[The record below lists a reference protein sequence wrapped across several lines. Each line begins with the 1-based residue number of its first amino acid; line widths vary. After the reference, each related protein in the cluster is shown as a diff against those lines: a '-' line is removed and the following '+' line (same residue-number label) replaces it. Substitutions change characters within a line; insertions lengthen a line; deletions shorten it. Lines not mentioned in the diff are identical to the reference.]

1 MRAEVLFHLLV
12 KVFFQSR
19 KGAAAYDV
27 LDFAGVVCRGFLV
40 DAEPDE
46 EFAEDGVTLIGA
58 LSDLKSCL
66 GEMKSA
72 VVGNC
77 DVAAVAENSDRT
89 ADAGLGVAHFLADVD
104 RAHKSLALTEN
115 IYGFKIHF
123 A

>member
-1 MRAEVLFHLLV
+1 MRAKVLFHLLV
-12 KVFFQSR
+12 KIFFQSR
-19 KGAAAYDV
+19 EGAAAYDV

-46 EFAEDGVTLIGA
+46 ELTEHGVTLVGA
-58 LSDLKSCL
+58 LSDLKPRL
-66 GEMKSA
+66 GEVKSP
-72 VVGNC
+72 VVGNG
-77 DVAAVAENSDRT
+77 DVAAVTENSDRT
-89 ADAGLGVAHFLADVD
+89 ADAGLGVAHCLADVD

>member
-46 EFAEDGVTLIGA
+46 E
-58 LSDLKSCL
+58 
-66 GEMKSA
+66 
-72 VVGNC
+72 
-77 DVAAVAENSDRT
+77 
-89 ADAGLGVAHFLADVD
+89 
-104 RAHKSLALTEN
+104 LTEEQG
-115 IYGFKIHF
+115 YAF
-123 A
+123 

>member
-1 MRAEVLFHLLV
+1 MRAKVLFHLLV

-46 EFAEDGVTLIGA
+46 ELTEHGVTLVGA
-58 LSDLKSCL
+58 LSDLKPRL
-66 GEMKSA
+66 GEVKSP
-72 VVGNC
+72 VVGNG
-77 DVAAVAENSDRT
+77 DVAAVTENSDRT

>member
-1 MRAEVLFHLLV
+1 MRAKVLFHLLV

-40 DAEPDE
+40 DAEPAE
-46 EFAEDGVTLIGA
+46 ELTEHGVTLVGA
-58 LSDLKSCL
+58 LSDLKPRL
-66 GEMKSA
+66 GEVKSP
-72 VVGNC
+72 VVGNG
-77 DVAAVAENSDRT
+77 DVAAVTENSDRT
-89 ADAGLGVAHFLADVD
+89 ADAGLGVSHFLADVD
-104 RAHKSLALTEN
+104 RAHKSLVLTEN

>member
-40 DAEPDE
+40 DAEFDE
-46 EFAEDGVTLIGA
+46 ELAEDGVTLIGA
-58 LSDLKSCL
+58 LSDLKTRL
-66 GEMKSA
+66 GEMKST

-89 ADAGLGVAHFLADVD
+89 ANAGLGVAHFLADVD

>member
-46 EFAEDGVTLIGA
+46 EFAEDGVTLVCA

-72 VVGNC
+72 VVGNG
-77 DVAAVAENSDRT
+77 DIAAVAENSDRT
-89 ADAGLGVAHFLADVD
+89 ADAMVSRYISPDSFSCI
-104 RAHKSLALTEN
+104 KSLLN
-115 IYGFKIHF
+115 ILIP
-123 A
+123 